1 MLQRLIPS
9 ILQNFAWSSP
19 PSALCI
25 FIGTALL
32 HSLRLHHRW
41 QQYLLN
47 NGDLISDLINNL
59 ISGSRI
65 VLMLLMKFYL
75 FIHLF
80 LYIYGTY
87 I

>member
-25 FIGTALL
+25 FIGAALL

-47 NGDLISDLINNL
+47 NGDLIIN
-59 ISGSRI
+59 GSTI
-65 VLMLLMKFYL
+65 VLMLFMKFYL
-75 FIHLF
+75 FTHLF

>member
-47 NGDLISDLINNL
+47 NGDLIIN
-59 ISGSRI
+59 GSTI
-65 VLMLLMKFYL
+65 VLMLFMKFYL
-75 FIHLF
+75 FTHLF